1 MLAARWRN
9 PVNSVYGI
17 FFQPRPKLT
26 PILFP
31 HLVLVFRVGG
41 LHVLEDGVLDELGQL
56 LRGFADAFWE
66 IPVTCRVL

>member
-1 MLAARWRN
+1 M
-9 PVNSVYGI
+9 
-17 FFQPRPKLT
+17 T